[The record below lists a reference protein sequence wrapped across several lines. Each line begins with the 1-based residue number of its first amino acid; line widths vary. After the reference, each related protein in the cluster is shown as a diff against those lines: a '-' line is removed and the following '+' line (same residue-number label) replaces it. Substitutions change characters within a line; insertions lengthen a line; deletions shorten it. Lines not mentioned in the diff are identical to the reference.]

1 MQIDWIHFTPW
12 SSLAGGLLLGLAAAL
27 LLLSSGRILG
37 ITGIVEGLLPPK
49 AGDTAW
55 RVMFVL
61 GLLLAPVVAKGLL
74 PAGTIGTPRI
84 EASWALV
91 VVAGVLVGFGTRYGG
106 FGTRYGAGCTSG
118 HGICGLSRLS
128 LRSLVATL
136 SFMCTG
142 FVTVFLVRHVL

>member
-12 SSLAGGLLLGLAAAL
+12 ASLAGGLLLGLAAAL

-49 AGDTAW
+49 AGDTSW
-55 RVMFVL
+55 RITFVL
-61 GLLLAPVVAKGLL
+61 GLLLAPVVAKWVM
-74 PAGTIGTPRI
+74 PAGVISAPRI
-84 EASWALV
+84 DASWASV
-91 VVAGVLVGFGTRYGG
+91 VVAGVLVG

-136 SFMCTG
+136 SFMFTG
-142 FVTVFLVRHVL
+142 FVTVFIVRHVL

>member
-91 VVAGVLVGFGTRYGG
+91 VVAGVLVGFGTRYG
-106 FGTRYGAGCTSG
+106 AGCTSG

-128 LRSLVATL
+128 MRSLVATL

-142 FVTVFLVRHVL
+142 FITVFVIRHLL

>member
-12 SSLAGGLLLGLAAAL
+12 SSLVGGLLLGLAAAL

-91 VVAGVLVGFGTRYGG
+91 VVAGVLVHLVTM
-106 FGTRYGAGCTSG
+106 
-118 HGICGLSRLS
+118 SRWGPS
-128 LRSLVATL
+128 SPASLVP
-136 SFMCTG
+136 
-142 FVTVFLVRHVL
+142 

>member
-1 MQIDWIHFTPW
+1 MM
-12 SSLAGGLLLGLAAAL
+12 
-27 LLLSSGRILG
+27 R
-37 ITGIVEGLLPPK
+37 
-49 AGDTAW
+49 
-55 RVMFVL
+55 
-61 GLLLAPVVAKGLL
+61 
-74 PAGTIGTPRI
+74 TPRI

-91 VVAGVLVGFGTRYGG
+91 VVAGVLVG